1 MKIWKIKKVEVKEI
15 LERKGY
21 FFCHKY
27 KYSHDKARTI
37 MRQLCKEGLAKRCPS
52 PPGHMD
58 TVCIELVKKSIA
70 EVQPK

>member
-1 MKIWKIKKVEVKEI
+1 MKIWKVKREQIEEI

-37 MRQLCKEGLAKRCPS
+37 MRKLCKEGLAKRCSS
-52 PPGHMD
+52 PAGHVD
-58 TVCIELVKKSIA
+58 TVCIKAIP
-70 EVQPK
+70 Q

>member
-1 MKIWKIKKVEVKEI
+1 MKIWKVKRAQIEEI

-37 MRQLCKEGLAKRCPS
+37 MRKLCKEGSAERCPS
-52 PPGHMD
+52 PAGHVD
-58 TVCIELVKKSIA
+58 TICIKAIL
-70 EVQPK
+70 Q